1 MDKNL
6 MMTICLC
13 LGILCWAV
21 AAYFAV
27 RYRKDVKSVI
37 RAVGLGVF
45 ASLFFFIY
53 PFAVIES
60 GAFAVPFALLQVMAS
75 AVVASDP
82 LSIFELLSSEYSVSY
97 QRLAL

>member
-1 MDKNL
+1 MMDKNL

-53 PFAVIES
+53 PFAVSHFVSFPQSEFFFCIS
-60 GAFAVPFALLQVMAS
+60 GNKT
-75 AVVASDP
+75 
-82 LSIFELLSSEYSVSY
+82 LSK
-97 QRLAL
+97 